1 MSITPTID
9 NGYFITYV
17 REGIR
22 MRRRNKT
29 MKDAEETLR
38 MMAYDTIVDLPR
50 VKYIFNT
57 DKIFIIRKPFHTAK
71 KYKEPYQM

>member
-9 NGYFITYV
+9 NGFYITYV

-29 MKDAEETLR
+29 MKEAEETLR
-38 MMAYDTIVDLPR
+38 MMVNDTIVDLPR
-50 VKYIFNT
+50 VRFIFNP
-57 DKIFIIRKPFHTAK
+57 DKIFIIKKPFHTAK
-71 KYKEPYQM
+71 KYKEPYIN

>member
-9 NGYFITYV
+9 DGFFITYV

-29 MKDAEETLR
+29 IKEAEETLR

-50 VKYIFNT
+50 VKYIFNP

-71 KYKEPYQM
+71 KYKMPYH